1 MNTVAQKER
10 QGQDGLE
17 DNLNEN
23 LLPKQPALNEEA
35 VLEFRD
41 LTYTLKKQRKKPERV
56 ILHNTYG
63 RFESGKINAI
73 VGASGAGKTTLL
85 NILGQAIGTKQGTVT
100 GHILVNGLKI
110 TDPQQIKN
118 ISGFL
123 EQDDVF
129 FTTFTPRE
137 ILNFCAKMKI
147 TGSASERED
156 VVDNLI
162 KDLNLGKCVDS
173 KIGDFQKKGI
183 SGGEKRRISLAIEL
197 MMNPSI
203 VFLDEP
209 TSGLD
214 SFTALLVMGVLRR
227 EANKGRMI
235 VCSIHQ
241 PSYEILNIIDH

>member
-1 MNTVAQKER
+1 MNQVSQKER
-10 QGQDGLE
+10 NNQPLTQGGA
-17 DNLNEN
+17 NEV
-23 LLPKQPALNEEA
+23 LIPREKAINETTI
-35 VLEFRD
+35 LEFRD
-41 LTYTLKKQRKKPERV
+41 LTYTLKAVSKKPERV
-56 ILHNTYG
+56 ILHKTYG

-85 NILGQAIGTKQGTVT
+85 NILGQAIGTKQGKVT
-100 GHILVNGLKI
+100 GHILVNGKKV
-110 TDPQQIKN
+110 TNPQQIKS

-137 ILNFCAKMKI
+137 ILMFCAKMKI
-147 TGSASERED
+147 KGSTTDRKE
-156 VVDNLI
+156 VVDGLI
-162 KDLNLGKCVDS
+162 KDLNLTKCVDS

-227 EANKGRMI
+227 
-235 VCSIHQ
+235 
-241 PSYEILNIIDH
+241 YIIFFFLGKLKFL